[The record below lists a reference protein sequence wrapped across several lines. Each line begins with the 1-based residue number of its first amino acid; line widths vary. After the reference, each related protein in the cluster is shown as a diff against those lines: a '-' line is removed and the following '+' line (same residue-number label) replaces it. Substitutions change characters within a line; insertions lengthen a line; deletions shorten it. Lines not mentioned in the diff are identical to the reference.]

1 MTAEPIAIPTRTV
14 TGELPVRKAPVVEK
28 AKFPLVWK
36 LFGLTALLIVIVVGI
51 AIGITIQRANT
62 IARTTVDKSIAS
74 AAKLFKELER
84 QRLGRLS
91 LSAEFLG
98 RDPSFVAYMEHAM
111 SGTVDVATAT
121 PAAGAPAGTK
131 PPVASQTVPPA
142 APAPAA
148 APSID
153 FGDILDQLNQ
163 QKESLHSDLMIVLDG
178 QGRVLSRTDRPALS
192 GDKMEDLYTSTPMVK
207 QLVDDAS
214 INVVTGV
221 ITTGGHLYHAAMA
234 PMSLGTN
241 NVRIG
246 YLINAYAIDEVF
258 ANRIAESTNAGVIFA
273 PADVSSPPVRSTD
286 APIFNMAQMK
296 SVDPILKTGKDVQ
309 PSTVEIERSKYVM
322 IGGPLQ
328 SVVVADQKGAPV
340 SPPAGAA
347 VFLRSLDIELK
358 PFKDIESALL
368 AGGGGALLLAF
379 IFSWLIAK
387 RLTHPIEE
395 LAGIAQAVTGGDYTV
410 HPPIDRSDE
419 VGILGRSFAKMIT
432 ALRDKAEI
440 EELYEQMAAKSEER
454 ESAGTQPQSEAAKLD
469 EGTLL
474 VTDLRELPATVG
486 EGDAANVIA
495 AVGRAMK
502 LQESEVARQDGFV
515 REIIGHRLV
524 SVFRGDRGI
533 LHAIR
538 AARAINEELATMGEG
553 HMTIGAG
560 IATGEFVTGSVE
572 LEGDTGI
579 AIVGN
584 APLLAMLFAWHAP
597 TGYAY
602 ISYETAQAAGGEILS
617 SSSAEQVQLKW
628 LPQPLPVASLPLVS
642 LTTNM
647 MRAIGQA
654 SSSMATMR
662 IGETPPGLTMPGIA
676 AQELT
681 PGSLFANRYRIDQII
696 GRGGMGVVYK
706 AVDTQLDETVA
717 IKTLPGDVM
726 SRSPEDLERFKREIR
741 LARKITHRNVLR
753 TYDYGEAE
761 GVYFISMEFVRGYT
775 LAELLEEAEAH
786 QMATRVAM
794 GIGRQICRGLEA
806 AHEQGIIH
814 RDIKPQNVL
823 IDHKGEVKLMDFGI
837 ARMAEAHEGMTQAGL
852 IVGTPHYMSPEQ
864 VQGKQLDPRSD
875 VYSMGVMLYEMLA
888 GQKPF
893 VSSSLTGVL
902 TAHITETARPPIE
915 LRPEIG
921 RAVNAIVMRCLEK
934 DPKARYAT
942 AGELLHDLDSVQMQ
956 QRSAAA

>member
-1 MTAEPIAIPTRTV
+1 MS
-14 TGELPVRKAPVVEK
+14 GEMPVPRKAPVVEK

-36 LFGLTALLIVIVVGI
+36 LFGLTALLIAIVV
-51 AIGITIQRANT
+51 AVAVAITIQRANA
-62 IARTTVDKSIAS
+62 IAKTTVDNSIAG
-74 AAKLFKELER
+74 AAKLFKEFEQ

-91 LSAEFLG
+91 LGAELIG
-98 RDPSFVAYMEHAM
+98 RDPSFYAYIQHAM
-111 SGTVDVATAT
+111 TAPSDSAPVAV
-121 PAAGAPAGTK
+121 PAGQSSA
-131 PPVASQTVPPA
+131 AS
-142 APAPAA
+142 APTH
-148 APSID
+148 ID
-153 FGDILDQLNQ
+153 FADILDQISTK
-163 QKESLHSDLMIVLDG
+163 KELLKSDLLMLLDLDG
-178 QGRVLSRTDRPALS
+178 KILARTDQPAISGTPKEELS
-192 GDKMEDLYTSTPMVK
+192 SPLAKK
-207 QLVDDAS
+207 IVDDANLAAVS
-214 INVVTGV
+214 GV
-221 ITTGGHLYHAAMA
+221 IKVDNRLYHAAIA
-234 PMSLGTN
+234 PLVLGTN
-241 NVRIG
+241 NVRLA
-246 YLINAYAIDEVF
+246 YVVNAYAIDDDF
-258 ANRIAESTNAGVIFA
+258 ANRIEESTNAGVLFA
-273 PADVSSPPVRSTD
+273 SPDGAVVRSHG
-286 APIFNMAQMK
+286 APMYGMQSMSDVNRIF
-296 SVDPILKTGKDVQ
+296 KTGKPLPPTTAQ
-309 PSTVEIERSKYVM
+309 IEQTKYVM
-322 IGGPLQ
+322 DGEPLQ
-328 SVVVADQKGAPV
+328 SAGETL
-340 SPPAGAA
+340 GAA
-347 VFLRSLDIELK
+347 VFIRSLDRELA
-358 PFKDIESALL
+358 PFREIQKALL
-368 AGGGGALLLAF
+368 IGGGIALLLAF

-387 RLTHPIEE
+387 RVTHPIEE

-440 EELYEQMAAKSEER
+440 EELYEQMAARSQER
-454 ESAGTQPQSEAAKLD
+454 EGVGAPRQNEAAKLD
-469 EGTLL
+469 EGTIL

-495 AVGRAMK
+495 AVSKAMK
-502 LQESEVARQDGFV
+502 LQEAEVARQDGFV

-538 AARAINEELATMGEG
+538 AARAINEELGTMGAG
-553 HMTIGAG
+553 HMTVGVG
-560 IATGEFVTGSVE
+560 IATGEFVTGSVD
-572 LEGDTGI
+572 LEGDNGI

-584 APLLAMLFAWHAP
+584 APLLAELFAWHAP

-602 ISYETAQAAGGEILS
+602 ISYETAQAAGGEIIS
-617 SSSAEQVQLKW
+617 TSTREQVQLKW
-628 LPQPLPVASLPLVS
+628 LPNPLPVASLPLVS
-642 LTTNM
+642 LSTNM
-647 MRAIGQA
+647 MRALGQT

-662 IGETPPGLTMPGIA
+662 IGETPPGITAAGVTSPGIA

-681 PGSLFANRYRIDQII
+681 PGATFANRYRIESII

-706 AVDTQLDETVA
+706 ATDAQLDETVA

-775 LAELLEEAEAH
+775 LAELLEEAPAH
-786 QMATRVAM
+786 QMVPRVGM
-794 GIGRQICRGLEA
+794 GIARQICRGLEA

-875 VYSMGVMLYEMLA
+875 VYSMGVMLYEMLS

-893 VSSSLTGVL
+893 TSSSLTGVL
-902 TAHITETARPPIE
+902 TAHITENARPPIE

-921 RAVNAIVMRCLEK
+921 RKINDIVMRCLAK
-934 DPKARYAT
+934 DPKARYGN
-942 AGELLHDLDSVQMQ
+942 AGELLHDLDTVQMQ